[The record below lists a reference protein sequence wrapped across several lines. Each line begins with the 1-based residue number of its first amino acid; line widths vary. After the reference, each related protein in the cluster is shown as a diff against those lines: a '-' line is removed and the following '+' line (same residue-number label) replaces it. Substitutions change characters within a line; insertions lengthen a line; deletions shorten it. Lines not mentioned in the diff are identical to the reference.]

1 MPYSSDPTQKKY
13 RNQKSVCE
21 GKIKYC
27 AFCDA
32 SFCVSELIAFVL
44 DGRPGAF
51 FFLLGTATGLLSF
64 STSNSPLMKNNM
76 RAHVYMHQKK

>member
-1 MPYSSDPTQKKY
+1 M
-13 RNQKSVCE
+13 V
-21 GKIKYC
+21 
-27 AFCDA
+27 
-32 SFCVSELIAFVL
+32 LIL

-51 FFLLGTATGLLSF
+51 FFLLGIATGLLSF